1 MSDPQPIMTIDQA
14 IAFVEALTGYEN
26 LPTGTARIP
35 KSSHALTAI
44 STLVGQNQ
52 IPDAQRITA
61 FMQGSRVS
69 GYPGSITTFVKML
82 RAVANALEKTV
93 PQEDKRV
100 P

>member
-1 MSDPQPIMTIDQA
+1 MSDLEPNMTIDQA
-14 IAFVEALTGYEN
+14 IAFVEALTGHEN
-26 LPTGTARIP
+26 LPTGTARRP

-44 STLVGQNQ
+44 AILVGQNQ
-52 IPDAQRITA
+52 VPDAQRITA

-82 RAVANALEKTV
+82 RAVANALEKVV

-100 P
+100 L

>member
-1 MSDPQPIMTIDQA
+1 MSDPEPIMSVDQA
-14 IAFVEALTGYEN
+14 IAFVEALTGQEN
-26 LPTGTARIP
+26 LPTGTARKP

-44 STLVGQNQ
+44 SILVGQNQ
-52 IPDAQRITA
+52 VPDAQRITA

-69 GYPGSITTFVKML
+69 GYPGSITSFVKML

-100 P
+100 L